1 MHNTTSKVPVFGVFL
16 VRIFIRTEYR
26 DLHSTSPYSVQ
37 SLGNTD
43 QKNSKYGH
51 FRRSVISIRF

>member
-1 MHNTTSKVPVFGVFL
+1 MHNTTSKVPVFGVSL

-51 FRRSVISIRF
+51 F